1 MATYIYNNATSS
13 PSSDEK
19 VRIYSYWQSNIIL
32 DELSIPLTDIS
43 DASVNATDVFGIEV
57 PLIRINN
64 KILTNKEIASLYI
77 DCSGFIPRI
86 ELKAV
91 FNHERFLLLN
101 QIKDGDL
108 VSIAIRSQTDSLKII
123 RNDYIITNAY
133 VSEKETSAT
142 YEGDTTLPYMV
153 TFIGELF
160 IPNIDSSD
168 IDSSFLGTSYECMQN
183 VAKLLNL
190 GFASNEISTDDR
202 QIWLSCNATPRVFIQ
217 NVIENSW
224 KDTNSFFDVW
234 IDVFYN
240 LNFININSQLLSSEE
255 SLDYGAL
262 MKNYDSNYI
271 YGAQTKKKDTILFP
285 KFLTNIKVVGG
296 TSAFIS
302 SWHTENN
309 SSYITSLIGTTLN
322 CNLYEHNNNVYDN
335 KGTIYW
341 SLPIE
346 PIYDENKLQSH
357 IILRGRCTYNE
368 QINTGELAQIGRA
381 HV

>member
-133 VSEKETSAT
+133 VSEKETSA
-142 YEGDTTLPYMV
+142 
-153 TFIGELF
+153 
-160 IPNIDSSD
+160 
-168 IDSSFLGTSYECMQN
+168 
-183 VAKLLNL
+183 K
-190 GFASNEISTDDR
+190 
-202 QIWLSCNATPRVFIQ
+202 
-217 NVIENSW
+217 
-224 KDTNSFFDVW
+224 
-234 IDVFYN
+234 
-240 LNFININSQLLSSEE
+240 
-255 SLDYGAL
+255 
-262 MKNYDSNYI
+262 
-271 YGAQTKKKDTILFP
+271 
-285 KFLTNIKVVGG
+285 
-296 TSAFIS
+296 
-302 SWHTENN
+302 
-309 SSYITSLIGTTLN
+309 
-322 CNLYEHNNNVYDN
+322 
-335 KGTIYW
+335 
-341 SLPIE
+341 
-346 PIYDENKLQSH
+346 
-357 IILRGRCTYNE
+357 
-368 QINTGELAQIGRA
+368 IGRA